1 MHRYEVGREAA
12 AHETRW
18 YGAATNGY
26 PHRMA
31 YVDLTGRT
39 TEPSLGE
46 LVGQATKDM
55 STLVRKEI
63 ELAKA
68 ELSEELAK
76 AGRGAG
82 MFGGAGVTALYGLTF
97 VSLAAMFGLGAVMP
111 LGWAALIVGAVYLLA
126 AGILALTGKKAFAGF
141 SPKPERTIKTL
152 KEDAQWARHPSS

>member
-1 MHRYEVGREAA
+1 
-12 AHETRW
+12 
-18 YGAATNGY
+18 
-26 PHRMA
+26 MA
-31 YVDLTGRT
+31 YVDLTNKT

-68 ELSEELAK
+68 ELSTEVAK
-76 AGRGAG
+76 AGKGAG
-82 MFGGAGVTALYGLTF
+82 MFGGAGVTGLYALTF
-97 VSLAAMFGLGAVMP
+97 LSLAAMFGLGAVMP
-111 LGWAALIVGAVYLLA
+111 LGWAALIVGAVYLGVTAFLA
-126 AGILALTGKKAFAGF
+126 ITGKKAFSDL